1 MIFDLLRDRPGP
13 DDAAD
18 VCIVGAGAAGIV
30 LAVELARQGKSVLI
44 VEGGGREIEEPAQ
57 EPYRSEVVGLTH
69 RGIHTG
75 RFRAHGG
82 TTTKWGGQILELN
95 LEDFERRDWIA
106 GSGWPFAKTAL
117 DPFYRR
123 ALELEGVSGA
133 MQRDGAVWQALGL
146 EEPKFS
152 GLQSYLSRWCPEPN
166 FARLHASS
174 LEQNAGVRIWLHANA
189 VQLLLEQE
197 TVRGLRCRT
206 QTGVEAVFQA
216 KQFVFCMGT
225 IECVRFFLQPREGG
239 LPWNRSGLLGR
250 HFQDHV
256 DANAAQVQPRSR
268 RAFATLFDN
277 IFLRGYKYHP
287 KVRLMPSEQEKAG
300 LLNCAATMYF
310 QSDIDETLDGLKG
323 TVKHLLRGRFG
334 ELGIGDAVRMV
345 QHAPVLARQSLRYA
359 LQHRAYNPA
368 AASIKLRVHC
378 EQRPDSASSIT
389 LGEEKDSLGLWRTRL
404 DWRISEL
411 ELRTIRSFAQT
422 AAQALAEV
430 AEVIPEASLMA
441 EGEGFLA
448 HCDDSNHHMGGMRMA
463 VSSAEG
469 VVSPE
474 LLLHGTRNCFVCSGA
489 VFPTSGFSNP
499 THTVLAL
506 AVRLADHLSRS

>member
-1 MIFDLLRDRPGP
+1 
-13 DDAAD
+13 
-18 VCIVGAGAAGIV
+18 
-30 LAVELARQGKSVLI
+30 
-44 VEGGGREIEEPAQ
+44 
-57 EPYRSEVVGLTH
+57 
-69 RGIHTG
+69 
-75 RFRAHGG
+75 
-82 TTTKWGGQILELN
+82 
-95 LEDFERRDWIA
+95 
-106 GSGWPFAKTAL
+106 
-117 DPFYRR
+117 
-123 ALELEGVSGA
+123 
-133 MQRDGAVWQALGL
+133 
-146 EEPKFS
+146 
-152 GLQSYLSRWCPEPN
+152 
-166 FARLHASS
+166 
-174 LEQNAGVRIWLHANA
+174 
-189 VQLLLEQE
+189 
-197 TVRGLRCRT
+197 
-206 QTGVEAVFQA
+206 
-216 KQFVFCMGT
+216 MGT

-256 DANAAQVQPRSR
+256 DANAAQVQPRNR
-268 RAFATLFDN
+268 RTFAALFDN

-334 ELGIGDAVRMV
+334 ELGLGDAVRMV

-368 AASIKLRVHC
+368 SATIKLRVHC
-378 EQRPDSASSIT
+378 EQRPDSPSSIT

-422 AAQALAEV
+422 ATLALAEV
-430 AEVIPEASLMA
+430 AEVTPEASLMA
-441 EGEGFLA
+441 ENDGFLVQ
-448 HCDDSNHHMGGMRMA
+448 CDDSNHHMGGMRMA

-506 AVRLADHLSRS
+506 AVRLADHLGRA